1 MSAQVAFDKGGQS
14 ADEHEQ
20 KILELSAKVGQL
32 VLYAKKI
39 MMAGSR
45 ISARSSEEA
54 GYINAN
60 DSDQSDSFAFPLQER
75 SVQDV
80 SFTLV
85 VSSESGIHKKYNVIL
100 LRHLACPC
108 PVLSE
113 TSL

>member
-1 MSAQVAFDKGGQS
+1 
-14 ADEHEQ
+14 
-20 KILELSAKVGQL
+20 
-32 VLYAKKI
+32 

-100 LRHLACPC
+100 LCHLACPC
-108 PVLSE
+108 PALSE
-113 TSL
+113 TSLQGTSSTVFSNYA